1 MKFLYVIAI
10 FLVILSLALTSQRFS
25 RKKKVETCKLQ
36 PVPFALRP
44 IEVTSYQFQEDF
56 TVAELDP
63 STGARCLDG
72 TNYKFLYAKG
82 TGKGSRKFL
91 FEFEGGGFCGVEGI
105 PFLDSCK
112 GRSQGGFGGS
122 SRNMPGDGSSF
133 SIKGMP
139 LSFSSSNKVDNPK
152 FYNWNRIRVI
162 YCDGANHQGYK
173 EQPVEYQGIKMYFR
187 GYKNVMGVI
196 DFARKKLGFD
206 AAREVIISGES
217 AGAQATFQWA
227 NYLRTL
233 LPNKVKLSAIADS
246 GLFLDVY
253 NKVHGCHY
261 LRFLMQNLVEN
272 TDSQKLPLFANC
284 PYKYEV
290 WKCMLPQYLID
301 SINIPM
307 FVANSLTD
315 NSALYTQA
323 GVSCLTT
330 PQKCTAEEISIIS
343 DYKSKILEIVGK
355 IKRSKPQWGLW
366 IRGCYEHVHGVT
378 WGWYGQQNNVEAPEK
393 TEGISYRDAVSQWF
407 INGKKNKKDVK
418 YVDSKD
424 YTSNSRCKN
433 YLLQGPL
440 PSGPPDLPKMKA
452 IHSHYRGYA

>member
-1 MKFLYVIAI
+1 MKFLNVIVL
-10 FLVILSLALTSQRFS
+10 FLVIFSLALASQRFS

-36 PVPFALRP
+36 QVPFALRP

-82 TGKGSRKFL
+82 TGKGSRRFL

-112 GRSQGGFGGS
+112 GRAQGFGGS
-122 SRNMPGDGSSF
+122 SRDLPGDGSNF
-133 SIKGMP
+133 SMKGMP

-152 FYNWNRIRVI
+152 FYNWNRIRVK

-206 AAREVIISGES
+206 TAREVIIAGES

-227 NYLRTL
+227 NYFRKL

-261 LRFLMQNLVEN
+261 LRFLMQNLAEN
-272 TDSQKLPLFANC
+272 TDSQKIPLFANC
-284 PYKYEV
+284 PYKSEV

-315 NSALYTQA
+315 NSALFTQA

-330 PQKCTAEEISIIS
+330 AQKCTAEEISIIS
-343 DYKSKILEIVGK
+343 DYKSKILEIVRK
-355 IKRSKPQWGLW
+355 IKSSKPRWGLW

-393 TEGISYRDAVSQWF
+393 KEGVSYREAVSQWF
-407 INGKKNKKDVK
+407 IDGRKKKKGAK

-424 YTSNSRCKN
+424 YTANSRCKN
-433 YLLQGPL
+433 YLLQGPI
-440 PSGPPDLPKMKA
+440 PSGPPGLPKMKA
-452 IHSHYRGYA
+452 MHSH